1 MLCEIHQL
9 ESDILESNSKISSN
23 TYELVNSD
31 YSFFFI
37 KDNRLIFRNILKWK
51 IMIRTLQKNPKTTS
65 ARSFKI

>member
-37 KDNRLIFRNILKWK
+37 KDNLPVDF
-51 IMIRTLQKNPKTTS
+51 
-65 ARSFKI
+65 